1 MNATPVIAI
10 VDDDAAVR
18 RAMGRLLR
26 AFDLAVELYPGAA
39 ALLESPSLDGIA
51 CVIADVKMP
60 GMDGFALSAALRAR
74 GLRMPVI
81 FMTAFDK
88 QGYEARAQAA
98 GGACFIGK
106 PFEDTE
112 IVRCIER
119 ALGLPGNTR

>member
-39 ALLESPSLDGIA
+39 ELLESPSLDRIA

>member
-18 RAMGRLLR
+18 QAMGRLLR

-39 ALLESPSLDGIA
+39 ELLASPSLDGID
-51 CVIADVKMP
+51 CVIADVQMP
-60 GMDGFALSAALRAR
+60 GMNGFALCAALRAR

-98 GGACFIGK
+98 GAACFIGK

-112 IVRCIER
+112 IIRCIDR
-119 ALGLPGNTR
+119 ALGLPGDTR